1 MYSFKMHIVHIATEF
16 APLCKVGGLGDVVTG
31 LSRELTGLGE
41 RVEIILPKYNFV
53 KLNFQVEVS
62 SFYVNEKNTSIDNT
76 MWKAESEDCSLHFL
90 ESHHPHQYF
99 NREKIYGYDDDTP
112 RFIYFSKAVVE
123 YLKLKKEPIDV
134 LHLHDWHV
142 STVALLVKQLYQNEI
157 SVKKIILSIHN
168 IEHQGKCASHDLT
181 AIEIP
186 YELTEPL
193 KGDNP
198 HFPETVNLLKA
209 GIIYSDA
216 IVTVS
221 PTYAKEILTPQY
233 GFGLEKIL
241 QQNKTK
247 LLGILNGLDAK
258 LWNPETDPFLK
269 QHYTAS
275 DSMKKV
281 LNAKQKTKKSIFNS
295 TNQPWIGTISRLVP
309 QKGPE
314 LIEEALRKT
323 VEMGGVFIILGS
335 SPIPEIQSHF
345 ESLKQSYKDNPNVQI
360 ILEYNEELSHTLFA
374 ALDFLVVPSHF
385 EPCGLTQMIA
395 MRFGTVPIVRATGGL
410 KDTVYDCEDFS
421 NPAQIRNGFS
431 FQKATKQDMA
441 HTIQRAIHL
450 FKNDPIAF
458 QSLIKHGMNTDF
470 SWKRPAREYL
480 RIYQIKDNQ
489 SLLDRFYYLSKKK
502 SSALSEEKNALR

>member
-1 MYSFKMHIVHIATEF
+1 MYRFKMHIVHVAAEF
-16 APLCKVGGLGDVVTG
+16 APICKVGGLGDVVTG
-31 LSRELTGLGE
+31 LSRELTLLGE
-41 RVEIILPKYNFV
+41 KVEIILPKYNFL
-53 KLNFQVEVS
+53 KLNFQKEIPHFHVK
-62 SFYVNEKNTSIDNT
+62 EKNELIDNA
-76 MWKAESEDCSLHFL
+76 MWKQEVEGCNLHFL
-90 ESHHPHQYF
+90 ETHHPHQYF
-99 NREKIYGYDDDTP
+99 NRDKIYGYDDDTP

-123 YLKLKKEPIDV
+123 YLKLKNEPIDV

-142 STVALLVKQLYQNEI
+142 STIALLVKEIEQNKL
-157 SVKKIILSIHN
+157 SVKKIVLSIHN

-186 YELTEPL
+186 HDLTEPL
-193 KGDNP
+193 KKDDP
-198 HFPETVNLLKA
+198 SFPETVNLLKA
-209 GIIYSDA
+209 GIIYSDT

-221 PTYAKEILTPQY
+221 PTYAKEILTSQY
-233 GFGLEKIL
+233 GFGLEKVL
-241 QQNKTK
+241 QKYKSK
-247 LLGILNGLDAK
+247 LLGILNGLDDK

-269 QHYTAS
+269 QHFSAS

-281 LNAKQKTKKSIFNS
+281 LSSKQKAKKTIS
-295 TNQPWIGTISRLVP
+295 TSSKAPWVGTISRLVP

-323 VEMGGVFIILGS
+323 VEMDGVFVILGS
-335 SPIPEIQSHF
+335 SPIPEIQKHF
-345 ESLKQSYKDNPNVQI
+345 EYLKQSYKDNPNVHI

-410 KDTVYDCEDFS
+410 KDTVFDCENFS

-431 FQKATKQDMA
+431 FQKATKKEMA
-441 HTIQRAIHL
+441 HTIERAFHL

-480 RIYQIKDNQ
+480 RIYQITDKQ
-489 SLLDRFYYLSKKK
+489 SLLDRFHYLRTRREI
-502 SSALSEEKNALR
+502 SSQF